1 MLLLIDI
8 NVSKDTAVNTKKCT
22 MNISFMFFNIFPY
35 LVCS

>member
-8 NVSKDTAVNTKKCT
+8 NLSKDTAVNTKKCT
-22 MNISFMFFNIFPY
+22 MNISFIFFNIFPD